1 MRGEG
6 ATYDYSPYLALCG
19 VHEVVVGGF
28 GGGRGEV
35 PGGVEAH
42 LDARSEIRFDVEG
55 RMCVFS
61 SRRLEV
67 FG

>member
-1 MRGEG
+1 MGEG

-35 PGGVEAH
+35 PGGAEAH
-42 LDARSEIRFDVEG
+42 ERFLLGGLVAFVCEEG
-55 RMCVFS
+55 
-61 SRRLEV
+61 
-67 FG
+67 